1 MTLVQLAAFVTTAKL
16 GTFTSAAGELGMSQ
30 PAVSELV
37 KRLEQ
42 ELGTHL
48 FERRGRS
55 IVLSDAGDEFLPHAQ
70 RSVEAADAGMASVR
84 ALQKLEGGTVTF
96 GLLRNADFYL
106 GTNLVS
112 TFHRQHPGVRLRLLG
127 QNSAETGDDVRSGR
141 LEAGLVALPIDTRGL
156 DVDPLL
162 KDELMCV
169 STDPD
174 FVKEP
179 VSLSRFLA
187 AGPIL
192 YDAHYAESDPVRL
205 QLSRRAELIAQHVV
219 PRIEVEYLAAALSL
233 AAEGFGPTIACRSAV
248 RQYATQHRLHAAPF
262 AEPLFDT
269 IALIRASGKAPSS
282 PTSRLM
288 LLARDAI
295 RATYA
300 AAPDQLVLIDSGS
313 GARAR

>member
-1 MTLVQLAAFVTTAKL
+1 MGMTLVQLTAFVSTAKR
-16 GTFTSAAGELGMSQ
+16 GTFTAAAAELGMSQ
-30 PAVSELV
+30 PAISELV

-42 ELGTHL
+42 ELGAHL

-55 IVLSDAGDEFLPHAQ
+55 IVLSDAGHEFLPHAQ
-70 RSVEAADAGMASVR
+70 RSIEAADTGAASVR
-84 ALQKLEGGTVTF
+84 ALQRLEGGTVTF

-112 TFHRQHPGVRLRLLG
+112 SFHRQHPGVRLRLLG

-141 LEAGLVALPIDTRGL
+141 LEAGLVALPIDMSGL

-169 STDPD
+169 SADPA
-174 FVKEP
+174 FVEQP
-179 VSLSRFLA
+179 VSLSKFLA
-187 AGPIL
+187 GGPIL
-192 YDAHYAESDPVRL
+192 YDAHYAENDPVRI
-205 QLSRRAELIAQHVV
+205 QLSRRAELIAQKVV

-248 RQYATQHRLHAAPF
+248 RRYAAQHGLHAAPF

-269 IALIRASGKAPSS
+269 IALIWASGKAPSS

-288 LLARDAI
+288 LLARQAI

-300 AAPDQLVLIDSGS
+300 AAPDHLILIGS
-313 GARAR
+313 RPD